1 MKTED
6 IKNMAAAM
14 QQVAENQKA
23 AIAKKLARSAAS
35 SEKGKAAVT
44 LPKAPWDKKKEEVEE
59 MSSKEKM
66 KKGLYNSK
74 MDPVDKKELK
84 GKHDDREDGDIDN
97 DGDEDSTDKYLHNR
111 RKAISKNMKKEEAD
125 ETTPCPKCDGSMENH
140 APDCPM
146 SKEGNGNDDKVAVAN
161 PKQEKKMAN
170 EGTIYARILE
180 KRAAHYKGATPPE
193 GMNDKS
199 KASKGAMDMLNTPK
213 DVDDTEE
220 KGHQDAVSAGRAGPK
235 AKARPND
242 NMKGDKS
249 IINQPKEAK

>member
-1 MKTED
+1 
-6 IKNMAAAM
+6 
-14 QQVAENQKA
+14 
-23 AIAKKLARSAAS
+23 
-35 SEKGKAAVT
+35 
-44 LPKAPWDKKKEEVEE
+44 
-59 MSSKEKM
+59 
-66 KKGLYNSK
+66 
-74 MDPVDKKELK
+74 
-84 GKHDDREDGDIDN
+84 
-97 DGDEDSTDKYLHNR
+97 
-111 RKAISKNMKKEEAD
+111 
-125 ETTPCPKCDGSMENH
+125 
-140 APDCPM
+140 
-146 SKEGNGNDDKVAVAN
+146 
-161 PKQEKKMAN
+161 MAN